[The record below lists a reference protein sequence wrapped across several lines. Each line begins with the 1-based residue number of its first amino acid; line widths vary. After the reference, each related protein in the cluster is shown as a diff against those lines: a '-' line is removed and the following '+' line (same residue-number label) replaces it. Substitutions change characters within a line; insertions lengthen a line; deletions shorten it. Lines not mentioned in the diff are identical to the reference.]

1 MVRLWT
7 ISAEAG
13 VGGRQVAQAV
23 AEALDI
29 PMLDRAALLE
39 LSGEGETLEQVDSRL
54 HGRLQTLG
62 LVYAAGFGA
71 AEALEELTALN
82 RLSERGRDVLEQLG
96 HERCVIYAP
105 SAAAL
110 VQNPSALHARL
121 WAPLEWR
128 IDRYAR
134 DHVINA
140 ENARDQ
146 VRQLDRLQ
154 HEFAHR
160 LFDLDL
166 DDLRRF
172 TVAINASLLGHDQTV
187 AALLSAGGAGRPVGA
202 PHLGEA
208 PT

>member
-13 VGGRQVAQAV
+13 LGGRQVAVAV

-39 LSGEGETLEQVDSRL
+39 LSGDGETLEQVDDRL

-105 SAAAL
+105 SAVAL
-110 VQNPSALHARL
+110 VQNPAALHVRL

-128 IDRYAR
+128 IESYAR
-134 DHVINA
+134 DHVVSA
-140 ENARDQ
+140 EKARDQ

-172 TVAINASLLGHDQTV
+172 TVAINASLMGRDQIV
-187 AALLSAGGAGRPVGA
+187 AALLSAGGADRAVGA
-202 PHLGEA
+202 PYAGGA

>member
-1 MVRLWT
+1 M
-7 ISAEAG
+7 
-13 VGGRQVAQAV
+13 
-23 AEALDI
+23 
-29 PMLDRAALLE
+29 
-39 LSGEGETLEQVDSRL
+39 
-54 HGRLQTLG
+54 
-62 LVYAAGFGA
+62 
-71 AEALEELTALN
+71 EELTALN

-105 SAAAL
+105 SAVAL
-110 VQNPSALHARL
+110 VQNPAALHVRL

-128 IDRYAR
+128 IESYAR
-134 DHVINA
+134 DHVVSA
-140 ENARDQ
+140 EKARDQ

-172 TVAINASLLGHDQTV
+172 TVAINASLMGRDQIV
-187 AALLSAGGAGRPVGA
+187 AALLSAGGADRAVGA
-202 PHLGEA
+202 PYAGGA